1 LKEINIKNKQ
11 LIRSVVIR
19 SRSDS
24 NPRFD
29 QNKGMITKQVSI
41 GRSNQEEE
49 ENYNRSEDRS
59 GRRKGSEL
67 KFEENLVG
75 EKNKIGGIFE
85 SG

>member
-1 LKEINIKNKQ
+1 MKEINIKNKQ

-29 QNKGMITKQVSI
+29 QNEGMITKHISI
-41 GRSNQEEE
+41 ERRNQEEK

-67 KFEENLVG
+67 KFEEILVG
-75 EKNKIGGIFE
+75 EKNKIGGILE

>member
-1 LKEINIKNKQ
+1 
-11 LIRSVVIR
+11 
-19 SRSDS
+19 
-24 NPRFD
+24 
-29 QNKGMITKQVSI
+29 MITKQVSI